1 MIDFEK
7 VKQTVGGKKI
17 TLGAVL
23 KSDGSTV
30 ATKTGGWR
38 SLRPVTDF
46 SKCVKCGNCWT
57 FCPDASYKKNEKGYF
72 EVNLDYCKGCG
83 ICSEVC
89 PVKCISMVREE
100 K

>member
-7 VKQTVGGKKI
+7 IKLKVNDKEI
-17 TLGAVL
+17 TIGAVL
-23 KSDGSTV
+23 ESKGST
-30 ATKTGGWR
+30 AKTKTGAWR

-46 SKCVKCGNCWT
+46 DKCISCGICWSL
-57 FCPDASYKKNEKGYF
+57 CPEGAIKKRPDGKF

-83 ICSEVC
+83 ICANEC
-89 PVKCISMVREE
+89 PVKAIKMVKEE